1 MRSNTLLKDEEYR
14 LANKL
19 INICKRIRLESSIT
33 LYRGTTE
40 KFNPIIGE
48 KQFNALS
55 PNLNTAE
62 TYGYY
67 ITQVIVATGSNAFYI
82 SAWELIN
89 TEVLL
94 LPGLFTLYEEKDG
107 VTTYLYSKKIEI

>member
-67 ITQVIVATGSNAFYI
+67 IT
-82 SAWELIN
+82 
-89 TEVLL
+89 
-94 LPGLFTLYEEKDG
+94 
-107 VTTYLYSKKIEI
+107 